1 MIQAVCWKEARK
13 LYSEDV
19 RRPVV
24 GTIEGGTTI
33 LEAARAMRRQHQL
46 CRRLP
51 QASPGNGQRR
61 PGQIRRLQRSLRK
74 VVDLPVSCGIPR
86 THTRPS
92 WPRRPR
98 GGQQSQRENAALP
111 PGDHIGRPVANAP
124 GTAESLR
131 NGQLNPQNP
140 DSNNGSEYGQ
150 STDGPARD
158 VERAIGFGSI
168 DHGVVPMGHES
179 LLSACL
185 P

>member
-1 MIQAVCWKEARK
+1 VGPPSPK
-13 LYSEDV
+13 LQSN
-19 RRPVV
+19 
-24 GTIEGGTTI
+24 
-33 LEAARAMRRQHQL
+33 AMRRQHQL

-51 QASPGNGQRR
+51 QASPGNGQASTR
-61 PGQIRRLQRSLRK
+61 PNSAATKISSLRK

-92 WPRRPR
+92 WPRRPK
-98 GGQQSQRENAALP
+98 GGQQSQCENAALP
-111 PGDHIGRPVANAP
+111 PGDHIGRPVANGP
-124 GTAESLR
+124 GTGESPR